1 MLLFSEPPV
10 AALRPYIKAPLTL
23 KLWYPDFALFHL
35 APLFIAKNL
44 TIELS
49 YLDDIVKN
57 RQYISNFRQ
66 FSKMKKSAQRVQ
78 DFQEIRLIT
87 QFLICFWFRVRN
99 APAETVYPQHAH
111 AWGELFMRLV
121 VYSKLILIK
130 LII

>member
-1 MLLFSEPPV
+1 MLLFSELPV
-10 AALRPYIKAPLTL
+10 AALRPYIKAPLKP

-78 DFQEIRLIT
+78 DFQEIPAHNAIPDL
-87 QFLICFWFRVRN
+87 LWFRVRN